1 MFKIGYKSEFH
12 KMEASL
18 QAARTPV
25 FKPIRRFPTLRFLD
39 RVFHSTTGH
48 MATFLQIKG
57 PREIRGPPVS
67 TSGWSGCGTMFP
79 ASLTLYS
86 NRYGSPTMSTSRL
99 NVLFFIPLVL
109 AIGLWAQTT
118 GTLS

>member
-67 TSGWSGCGTMFP
+67 TSGWSGRGTMFP
-79 ASLTLYS
+79 PLRQFYS
-86 NRYGSPTMSTSRL
+86 DCYGSPPMTTSPI
-99 NVLFFIPLVL
+99 NVFFFIPLF
-109 AIGLWAQTT
+109 
-118 GTLS
+118 